1 MVLPTGQNPK
11 ASTSDVHF
19 LGLGPWVFC
28 PVSFLA
34 TSHALYASLC
44 LSSPD
49 AWCFLPCLPSPLPIP
64 IPSSFFFIHHHLLHH
79 LLSALAQIYYLLS
92 LSLDGPTFC
101 IDCYNNIGTV
111 YFNLIVSILAQFFSF
126 LGEEIFFTCK
136 VIRKC
141 LLNE

>member
-1 MVLPTGQNPK
+1 MCISLVWALECFVQSHSWPLLMLFMLRYVLVPQM
-11 ASTSDVHF
+11 
-19 LGLGPWVFC
+19 LGAF
-28 PVSFLA
+28 FLA
-34 TSHALYASLC
+34 C
-44 LSSPD
+44 LLRCP
-49 AWCFLPCLPSPLPIP
+49 FLFLLH
-64 IPSSFFFIHHHLLHH
+64 FFFIHHHLLHH